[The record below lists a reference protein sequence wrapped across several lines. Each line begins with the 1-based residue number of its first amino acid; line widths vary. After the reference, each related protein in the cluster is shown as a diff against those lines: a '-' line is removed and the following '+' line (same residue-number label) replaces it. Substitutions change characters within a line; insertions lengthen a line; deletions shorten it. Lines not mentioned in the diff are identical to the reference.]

1 MAEVYDKMEN
11 ERNQLLDEL
20 DVAFQDLQEYMHR
33 HVSVNSVLI
42 SSLFFDSLRPFS
54 ALMYCANCAQ
64 KLKKISCKKM
74 MT

>member
-42 SSLFFDSLRPFS
+42 FFFLIHYAPFPP
-54 ALMYCANCAQ
+54 LCIVQ
-64 KLKKISCKKM
+64 IVLKN
-74 MT
+74 

>member
-42 SSLFFDSLRPFS
+42 SFLFFLIHYAPFPP
-54 ALMYCANCAQ
+54 LCIVQ
-64 KLKKISCKKM
+64 IVLKN
-74 MT
+74 